1 MILSKKGI
9 LITSLLFAVLLFTL
23 ASCATVGRQ
32 FPTDVIQHIQLEK
45 TTKQNITEIFGPP
58 WRIGLED
65 GTKTWTYGYYKYR
78 LFGESTTYDL
88 VIRFNSKDIVTSYT
102 FNTTEIEEELK

>member
-1 MILSKKGI
+1 MVYKKSIGLLLLFSVLI
-9 LITSLLFAVLLFTL
+9 LIL

-32 FPTDVIQHIQLEK
+32 FPTGDVQRIVIGT
-45 TTKQNITEIFGPP
+45 TTKQTVTDIFGPP

-65 GTKTWTYGYYKYR
+65 GTRTWTYGYYKYR

-88 VIRFNSKDIVTSYT
+88 VVRFNDSGIVTSYS
-102 FNTTEIEEELK
+102 FNTTEIAEEIQ